1 MNGDQHRNIP
11 TPDVGIFPGLLN
23 DADEMDSRP
32 VSRGGRDYDS
42 EFAKLSL
49 QGGHKSCLLYTSPSP
64 RDATLSRM
72 PSSA

>member
-49 QGGHKSCLLYTSPSP
+49 QGGHKSKYFNFYSL
-64 RDATLSRM
+64 
-72 PSSA
+72 